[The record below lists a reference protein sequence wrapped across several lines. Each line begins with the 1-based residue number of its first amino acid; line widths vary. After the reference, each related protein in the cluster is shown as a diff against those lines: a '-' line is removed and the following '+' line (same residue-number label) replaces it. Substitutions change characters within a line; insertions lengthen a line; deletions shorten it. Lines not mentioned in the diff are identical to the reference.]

1 MNNATLRILCAVALC
16 SATLISLGGCASG
29 KRSKPEK
36 EASATEKTPEVSG
49 RQPEA
54 GFPHIT
60 LEAGSQPTLGAAF
73 RYIGETF
80 GGGAA
85 LTAGLEDRPAPANGL
100 GKTGFVQGL
109 ERLAS
114 QYKCKTQ
121 ATPYYVFFYPEGYEE
136 LEALSLSGKAGP
148 VFESTR
154 ASFAIGAG
162 TDLFNALALLS
173 TSLKRTVIADNVVAD
188 AWCGEVFLQDAP
200 VSAIVEALLKSAR
213 VSPAMIEVEATD
225 QYLFIRSTSNK
236 SASSSC
242 LNAGEL
248 TPEQRTILDTP
259 LSLHLPDTGA
269 ELVFQSQPARLV
281 DVLPALSRSLGI
293 PVTASE
299 GMARLPVNISV
310 FEGISTEH
318 ALDLLVRQWLVPN
331 YGYRM
336 ENGGLRFCER

>member
-1 MNNATLRILCAVALC
+1 MKNATLRIFCAGILCAVSL
-16 SATLISLGGCASG
+16 LPLGGCASKERPAPQKETSTG
-29 KRSKPEK
+29 EK
-36 EASATEKTPEVSG
+36 APAEMA
-49 RQPEA
+49 RQAEG
-54 GFPHIT
+54 GFPHIA
-60 LEAGSQPTLGAAF
+60 LEAGSQPNLGAAF

-100 GKTGFVQGL
+100 GKTAFVPGL
-109 ERLAS
+109 GRLAS

-136 LEALSLSGKAGP
+136 LESLSLAGKVGP
-148 VFESTR
+148 VFDSTR

-173 TSLKRTVIADNVVAD
+173 ASLKRTVVADNVVAD

-213 VSPAMIEVEATD
+213 VSPAMIEVEGTD
-225 QYLFIRSTSNK
+225 QYLFIRSTSNQSK
-236 SASSSC
+236 SPGC

-248 TPEQRTILDTP
+248 SPEQRAILDAP
-259 LSLHLPDTGA
+259 LSLHVPDTGA
-269 ELVFQSQPARLV
+269 GLVFQSQPAKLA

-293 PVTASE
+293 PVTATES
-299 GMARLPVNISV
+299 MARLPVNITV

-318 ALDLLVRQWLVPN
+318 ALDLLIRQWLVPR

-336 ENGGLRFCER
+336 ENGGLHFCER